1 MAEHNISIE
10 HFYAYIRDKHMY
22 SHDEREDLTPCIVF
36 GAQSVG
42 GTALTFH
49 VLLENGAV
57 RSRVPIHML
66 VHDKGVLGEMPLD
79 VLQLWDCFG
88 EDVSCTIFD
97 YLRQSRVKVMFKDKT
112 SAWGNY
118 MMTFDWYGNGF
129 SNEPSQYK
137 CAHLI
142 KLDNGMFALQPNNRL
157 VFKDMSFVNKPIPE
171 KPDWHVDDKKWVCE
185 SVSDKWVINEES
197 YYSEIKKV
205 EETSCLENKRPKG

>member
-1 MAEHNISIE
+1 MAELNVSFE
-10 HFYAYIRDKHMY
+10 HFYSFMRVEHMY
-22 SHDEREDLTPCIVF
+22 GHDGRSGVIPCIVF

-49 VLLENGAV
+49 VMLENGAI

-66 VHDKGVLGEMPLD
+66 CWKEESPKMALD
-79 VLQLWDCFG
+79 YLQLWDCFG
-88 EDVSCTIFD
+88 EDVVCTCFD
-97 YLRQSRVKVMFKDKT
+97 YLKQSRVQVHFKDKT
-112 SAWGNY
+112 TAWGNY

-142 KLDNGMFALQPNNRL
+142 KLDSGCYALQPNNRL

-185 SVSDKWVINEES
+185 GVSEKWIINDES
-197 YYSEIKKV
+197 YFSDIKNT
-205 EETSCLENKRPKG
+205 EDSNAGE